1 MHATAMRTWW
11 KIPGLLL
18 LLLGVALPSE
28 AMRMRGEPHPGLANI
43 NRHRSGQEEAAIQG
57 RITGGTTAAAG
68 SWPWMAS
75 IQNVYSYHLCGA
87 SIINERW
94 LVTAASCL
102 SGLRARNILVVTGT
116 NDWWS
121 LSAPYYLVDQI
132 HVHCNF
138 DKPLYHNDIA
148 LLHLTEDIVFDD
160 LTQKITLADIDELQE
175 GETLSFAGWG
185 SPEAMGTYDRY
196 LQESSG
202 TYVPDE
208 GCRQRLGNTD
218 DVDLGHVCVQMDAG
232 KGACHGDTGG
242 PLIDSQQRLVGLG
255 NWGVPCGRGYPVS
268 TSHPWMSLYRLAISF
283 MAIYFPRMCMHEWP
297 STTIGSAPR

>member
-1 MHATAMRTWW
+1 MRTWW

-202 TYVPDE
+202 TYVPEE
-208 GCRQRLGNTD
+208 GAGSAWATPTMWIWAMSACRWTRARAPVMVTPADRSSIASSGWWD
-218 DVDLGHVCVQMDAG
+218 SEI
-232 KGACHGDTGG
+232 GAC
-242 PLIDSQQRLVGLG
+242 PAVVGT
-255 NWGVPCGRGYPVS
+255 R
-268 TSHPWMSLYRLAISF
+268 
-283 MAIYFPRMCMHEWP
+283 
-297 STTIGSAPR
+297 